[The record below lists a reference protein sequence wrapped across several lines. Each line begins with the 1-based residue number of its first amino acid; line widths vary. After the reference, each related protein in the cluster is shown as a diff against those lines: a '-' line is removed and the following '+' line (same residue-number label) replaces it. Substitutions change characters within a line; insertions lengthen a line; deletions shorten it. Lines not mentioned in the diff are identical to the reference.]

1 MAKFCANCGSEMEKD
16 ATFCTNCGS
25 SNDGTVSSSVESSGN
40 GHNGMATAGFIL
52 AFFVPILGLIFSII
66 GVKKASQFNGN
77 GRGLAIAGIII
88 SVVSWILYTIFYTVY
103 FADLFSSLY

>member
-1 MAKFCANCGSEMEKD
+1 MGKFCARCGTEMKEN

-25 SNDGTVSSSVESSGN
+25 SNDGAAYSAVSNSEN
-40 GHNGMATAGFIL
+40 AHNGMATAGFIL

-66 GVKKASQFNGN
+66 GCAKAGRYNGN

-88 SVVSWILYTIFYTVY
+88 SVVSWFIHFVIIL
-103 FADLFSSLY
+103 SLYSELISSIY